1 MKNKTYSRTA
11 YTPNMDMPSR
21 SRKGGS
27 RGLTALLMTLI
38 LPPIGLAYLWR
49 EGVFRKRG
57 RILLSAIATIEM
69 ALIFSILLPE
79 TELSSQAPMPVTPV
93 AATMAP
99 DDGVIS
105 ALDNLDALLAERQA
119 ELDAIAGITPEP
131 TVDTEARRIE
141 QEAILQTTVYSVYGH
156 GAQYY
161 HKDTVCNT
169 QSNRRPLTV
178 QEALGE
184 GLGAC
189 PDCKPPVFA
198 GFSAGYG
205 SAG

>member
-1 MKNKTYSRTA
+1 MKNKAYSRTA

-21 SRKGGS
+21 SRKKN
-27 RGLTALLMTLI
+27 RGLTGLLLTLVA
-38 LPPIGLAYLWR
+38 PPIGLAYLWR

-57 RILLSAIATIEM
+57 RIILTAIATIEM
-69 ALIFSILLPE
+69 AVIFSFVLPE
-79 TELSSQAPMPVTPV
+79 TELSSQAPMPVAPV

-99 DDGVIS
+99 DDGVVS
-105 ALDNLDALLAERQA
+105 ALDNLDSLLAQRQA
-119 ELDAIAGITPEP
+119 ELDAAAGITPEP
-131 TVDTEARRIE
+131 TIDTEARRIE
-141 QEAILQTTVYSVYGH
+141 QEAILQTTVYSVYGS

-169 QSNRRPLTV
+169 QSNRRPMTV
-178 QEALGE
+178 QEAMGE

-189 PDCKPPVFA
+189 PECDPPVFQ
-198 GFSAGYG
+198 GYSAGYG